1 MPPRP
6 ETGHSRRNPA
16 SRKAILDAAFGLV
29 AEVGYS
35 KLGIEAIAARAGVG
49 KQTIYRWWPSKGAV
63 LLDAYLAHT
72 QGDAGDEAAL
82 PDTGDLR
89 ADLVAVLQATVAELR
104 DPTFAVPLRALTVAV
119 LEDPELA
126 AEYEHRLDAPMR
138 EMKKARLRAA
148 QSAGQLP
155 DDLDLDVA
163 VDMLFA
169 PVAQKWSTTGEPP
182 SEDYVRTLVETV
194 LAGLTRSAEGIPSSS
209 M

>member
-1 MPPRP
+1 MPAFP
-6 ETGHSRRNPA
+6 EAGHSRRNPA
-16 SRKAILDAAFGLV
+16 SRKAILDAAFELV

-63 LLDAYLAHT
+63 LLDAYLART

-82 PDTGDLR
+82 PDSGDLR
-89 ADLVAVLQATVAELR
+89 ADLIAVLQATVAELR

-148 QSAGQLP
+148 QNAGQLP

-163 VDMLFA
+163 VDLLFA
-169 PVAQKWSTTGEPP
+169 PVAQKWSATGELP

-194 LAGLTRSAEGIPSSS
+194 LAGLTRSAEGIPSTG

>member
-6 ETGHSRRNPA
+6 ETGHSRRSPA
-16 SRKAILDAAFGLV
+16 SRKAILDAAFDLV
-29 AEVGYS
+29 TEVGYS

-72 QGDAGDEAAL
+72 QGDAGDEASL

-119 LEDPELA
+119 LEDPGLA

-169 PVAQKWSTTGEPP
+169 PVAQKWSTAGEPP
-182 SEDYVRTLVETV
+182 SDDYVRTLVETV
-194 LAGLTRSAEGIPSSS
+194 LSGLTRPSEGDRSADL
-209 M
+209 

>member
-169 PVAQKWSTTGEPP
+169 PVAQKWSTAGEPP
-182 SEDYVRTLVETV
+182 SDGYVRTLVETV
-194 LAGLTRSAEGIPSSS
+194 LSGLTRPSEGDWSADL
-209 M
+209 

>member
-1 MPPRP
+1 MPRP
-6 ETGHSRRNPA
+6 RSEKARRA
-16 SRKAILDAAFGLV
+16 VLEAMRTALAEDSYAAVTIEGLA
-29 AEVGYS
+29 AE
-35 KLGIEAIAARAGVG
+35 AGVS

-104 DPTFAVPLRALTVAV
+104 DPTFAIPLRALTVAV
-119 LEDPELA
+119 LEDPDLA

-169 PVAQKWSTTGEPP
+169 PVAQKWSTAGEPP
-182 SEDYVRTLVETV
+182 SDGYVRTLVETV
-194 LAGLTRSAEGIPSSS
+194 LSGLTRPSEGDRSADL
-209 M
+209 